1 MHLPPVPDDDQTW
14 NCVPDFFEPSEPDLE
29 FGAFAR
35 SPPGLSSRLGWVITW
50 LLAAAL
56 VILLIL

>member
-35 SPPGLSSRLGWVITW
+35 SPPGLSSRLG
-50 LLAAAL
+50 
-56 VILLIL
+56 